1 VNLISAW
8 LPEGIQGCW
17 LCSNMHKVLQLL
29 KILFLLRNCFFAS
42 WTKPGDGYQCC
53 SCEWEVFA
61 GLGRGN
67 TGVTKQ
73 PAACSIDRE
82 KTYWVVAFR
91 MTGELGTSR
100 SDWLEHYGMLP
111 KNYPG
116 PPCFACCS
124 YGMPGASSA
133 LPNTEEAFVY
143 LRSENQHQRGPPAE
157 SIWCFKG

>member
-1 VNLISAW
+1 MNLISAW
-8 LPEGIQGCW
+8 LPEGIQRCW

-29 KILFLLRNCFFAS
+29 KILFPLRNCFFAS
-42 WTKPGDGYQCC
+42 WTKPGDGYQCY
-53 SCEWEVFA
+53 SCEWVVFA
-61 GLGRGN
+61 GLGRGK

-111 KNYPG
+111 KNVSG
-116 PPCFACCS
+116 STMLCMLQLRNAGCFLCTS
-124 YGMPGASSA
+124 KYRGSVRLSTFRKSASKRTSCWKH
-133 LPNTEEAFVY
+133 LM
-143 LRSENQHQRGPPAE
+143 L
-157 SIWCFKG
+157 